1 MKWLIVIAGFIAC
14 GGVSKDSDKSQKTNP
29 RETKNVDFPEEWPEP
44 DERLASKGEKLF
56 MQKGCNACH
65 TIGKGKFVG
74 PDLKGLNRSVSY
86 RWAAYMI
93 MKPDSMLKHDDR
105 AKRLLK
111 EFGTPMPNQNV
122 KPEEAEA
129 ILHYILK
136 QSK

>member
-1 MKWLIVIAGFIAC
+1 
-14 GGVSKDSDKSQKTNP
+14 
-29 RETKNVDFPEEWPEP
+29 
-44 DERLASKGEKLF
+44 
-56 MQKGCNACH
+56 
-65 TIGKGKFVG
+65 
-74 PDLKGLNRSVSY
+74 
-86 RWAAYMI
+86 MI

-136 QSK
+136 QNK